1 MDGDPDG
8 PGLIGDGAGDG
19 LSDPPGS
26 VGAEFIATAILKF
39 IHRLH
44 EPDIALLDEIEKLQA
59 AVGIFLGDAH
69 H

>member
-1 MDGDPDG
+1 MDGDADG

-19 LSDPPGS
+19 LADPPGG
-26 VGAEFIATAILKF
+26 VGAELIATAILKF

-44 EPDIALLDEIEKLQA
+44 ESDIALLDEIEKLQA
-59 AVGIFLGDAH
+59 AVGIFFSDAH